1 MKLEAKKYLFD
12 MREAS
17 LLVREF
23 AQDNTLD
30 SFRNDVMP
38 KSAIERQLFIIGEA
52 LQQLDKRYPD
62 VANRIPN
69 HRSIINFR
77 HILAHGYNRVEDEV
91 TWGIVENE
99 ISPLLNELEKL
110 LNEPED

>member
-30 SFRNDVMP
+30 SFRNDVML

-52 LQQLDKRYPD
+52 LQQLDKRYPFL
-62 VANRIPN
+62 AAEMREQ
-69 HRSIINFR
+69 NFDAR
-77 HILAHGYNRVEDEV
+77 FLPKMRAYFKS
-91 TWGIVENE
+91 T
-99 ISPLLNELEKL
+99 
-110 LNEPED
+110 